1 MRVRQQM
8 VYSKRE
14 HMGISEIWELKE
26 RERERERE
34 RKSLRR
40 NEIL

>member
-14 HMGISEIWELKE
+14 HMGISENWELKE

-34 RKSLRR
+34 REKESQTK
-40 NEIL
+40 

>member
-14 HMGISEIWELKE
+14 HMGISENWEVKE

-34 RKSLRR
+34 KESLTT
-40 NEIL
+40 

>member
-14 HMGISEIWELKE
+14 HMGISENWELK
-26 RERERERE
+26 ERERERE